1 MGIRDGQYV
10 TGYSESSVY
19 AYPYNGNVNNKIYS
33 GIGPANTSTSSSGC
47 YLNNKLYVVVQGSGN
62 SFIAI
67 YSSNDISTWT
77 GLDSLTLTRVGSGGG
92 PPTNTT
98 VYNPSTRQCSGFI
111 TPYNNNT
118 LFFTTSGGIYKFT
131 ISPTQYS
138 SYVSRSNLGNIICYD
153 TRLFV
158 ADHTSNSIKIY
169 SATETSSP
177 SVLFDI
183 TNPMLANYVGLT
195 AWSFGMTLDN
205 IGNFYLLD
213 NVGGVVYK
221 YEYKYI
227 CFKKDTQILTQG
239 GYKPIQ
245 DLRKGDLVKTSQ
257 NGYKPIYKIGY
268 NKMNHPA
275 SEQRIKDQL
284 YKCSTE
290 NFPEVFED
298 LVITGCH
305 CILVDNFK
313 DEKERKEAN
322 KINNVLDDIEYITE
336 NKCRLP
342 ACVDERTTVYE
353 VAGEHTIYHFAL
365 ENDDYYMNYGVY
377 ANGLLVEST
386 SKRFMDDSS
395 MTLVE

>member
-1 MGIRDGQYV
+1 
-10 TGYSESSVY
+10 
-19 AYPYNGNVNNKIYS
+19 
-33 GIGPANTSTSSSGC
+33 
-47 YLNNKLYVVVQGSGN
+47 
-62 SFIAI
+62 
-67 YSSNDISTWT
+67 
-77 GLDSLTLTRVGSGGG
+77 
-92 PPTNTT
+92 
-98 VYNPSTRQCSGFI
+98 
-111 TPYNNNT
+111 
-118 LFFTTSGGIYKFT
+118 
-131 ISPTQYS
+131 
-138 SYVSRSNLGNIICYD
+138 
-153 TRLFV
+153 
-158 ADHTSNSIKIY
+158 
-169 SATETSSP
+169 
-177 SVLFDI
+177 
-183 TNPMLANYVGLT
+183 
-195 AWSFGMTLDN
+195 MTLDN

-213 NVGGVVYK
+213 NSGGFVYK
-221 YEYKYI
+221 YEYNYI

-257 NGYKPIYKIGY
+257 NGYKPIYKIGCSTI
-268 NKMNHPA
+268 NHPA

-313 DEKERKEAN
+313 DEKEREQAN

-353 VAGEHTIYHFAL
+353 VAGVHKIYHFAL
-365 ENDDYYMNYGVY
+365 ENEDYYMNYGVY

-386 SKRFMDDSS
+386 SKRFMDETFMVS
-395 MTLVE
+395 